1 MLVENLTGVGR
12 FVGRFSTFVGR
23 FLGRFTN
30 VDMCNLLIY
39 KCLQTLKLGRFVG
52 RFSAFVGRFLGRI
65 GKVGE
70 YVSKKTPAII
80 TDGRGKEY
88 KNKQ

>member
-1 MLVENLTGVGR
+1 MAGVGR
-12 FVGRFSTFVGR
+12 FVGRFSAFVGR
-23 FLGRFTN
+23 FLGRFANT
-30 VDMCNLLIY
+30 DMRNLLIY
-39 KCLQTLKLGRFVG
+39 KHLQTLALGRFVG

-65 GKVGE
+65 RKVGE
-70 YVSKKTPAII
+70 YVQKRTPAIL